1 MEEKELVEI
10 IKKLK
15 NKIRRLDHG
24 AKELEILIK
33 QASAKITKVEHLKES
48 NNPRE
53 RMEYLEA
60 LRVVACLKND
70 LANTNLLI
78 TFSLDELEICQ
89 EKLKMLENKELSL

>member
-1 MEEKELVEI
+1 MEEKELVEL
-10 IKKLK
+10 IKKLRS
-15 NKIRRLDHG
+15 KIRRLDHN
-24 AKELEILIK
+24 ARDLEALIK
-33 QASAKITKVEHLKES
+33 QASGEIAKVEYLKAS

-78 TFSLDELEICQ
+78 TFSLDELEVCQ
-89 EKLKMLENKELSL
+89 EKLKMLDSKELSL